1 VRCPRRGAGPTAPPR
16 GGSSPRPADRPRAV
30 VAASPA
36 EDVATTVAFARTHGL
51 DVAVRATGHG
61 AVAEDLGRTILVHT
75 GCLDSIEIDGG
86 LRRAS
91 ATENPALYWALRG
104 GKGAHRG

>member
-1 VRCPRRGAGPTAPPR
+1 
-16 GGSSPRPADRPRAV
+16 
-30 VAASPA
+30 
-36 EDVATTVAFARTHGL
+36 
-51 DVAVRATGHG
+51 
-61 AVAEDLGRTILVHT
+61 VHT